1 MRVCLDHELLMFD
14 FQDYI
19 ELEIILSQGGCGDVS
34 VTCLLPSPQNYA
46 LSYLIDKQLTNTTG
60 PTSNTYLQIYSS
72 HGLNDVALPIEPHQ
86 CSCLSNRLTIYM
98 FNFKDT
104 EPLSSMHTH
113 SVENESNIIE
123 NTKTMYNKPVDIKYT
138 K

>member
-1 MRVCLDHELLMFD
+1 
-14 FQDYI
+14 
-19 ELEIILSQGGCGDVS
+19 
-34 VTCLLPSPQNYA
+34 
-46 LSYLIDKQLTNTTG
+46 
-60 PTSNTYLQIYSS
+60 
-72 HGLNDVALPIEPHQ
+72 
-86 CSCLSNRLTIYM
+86 M

-104 EPLSSMHTH
+104 EPLSSMHAH